1 MARLIALVGLRLR
14 TDIRVLLGAR
24 ERIVGLLLL
33 VPGLLIFS
41 VLSCL
46 VALFGVRAL
55 EATQPEAVVPVLS
68 AAATLIGLLW
78 CLSPLLT
85 GIALTESHDMTRLL
99 HFPIPLPTLVV
110 SSLVANLAQ
119 PAVLAELP
127 TLLCLALA
135 TAGLTR
141 QFPLALFGVGVS
153 FLTILAL
160 AQLAGLV
167 LHGLSRNRR
176 LHDVALSV
184 GVLLGFGL
192 SLVPLLLFTHG
203 APALG
208 GVLRFVVATDA
219 FALSPFAWGVRAAAY
234 AGRGE
239 ATGFLVFS
247 LLGLVA
253 IAGAMAGSAG
263 LIHRL
268 YRGDVVLTSG
278 ARRAGAS
285 RMLFRG
291 PVGALVEKDLRSA
304 WRDPALKSLLLIGFT
319 GPLFFLFVI
328 SQTRLDTDSGH
339 ALLWLATIVGISGF
353 GANALG
359 MERRGIGLLLS
370 FPLRREKLLLAKNI
384 SALLLRSPSLLTL
397 LAATLTLASPM
408 FVPAVLTVTLVTM
421 LQAAGVDNYLSVFFP
436 SAAPAPGRN
445 PYGGAVASGRGFGAS
460 MFGFL
465 LLGAALLF
473 AAPFSFLAWAP
484 LLLHQPLLW
493 VVSLPLALAGSAA
506 VYAMLL
512 SGAARLFLRR
522 EPELLERILGE
533 A

>member
-1 MARLIALVGLRLR
+1 MARLMALVGLRLR
-14 TDIRVLLGAR
+14 TDLRVLLGAR
-24 ERIVGLLLL
+24 ERLLGLLLL
-33 VPGLLIFS
+33 IPGLLLFS
-41 VLSCL
+41 GVSCL
-46 VALFGVRAL
+46 VAFFGVRAL
-55 EATQPEAVVPVLS
+55 AAAQPEAVVPALS

-99 HFPIPLPTLVV
+99 HFPIPLSTLVA

-119 PAVLAELP
+119 PAVIAELP
-127 TLLCLALA
+127 MLLCLALA
-135 TAGLTR
+135 TAGASPR
-141 QFPLALFGVGVS
+141 FPLALFGVGLS
-153 FLTILAL
+153 FLTILAW
-160 AQLAGLV
+160 AQLSGLV
-167 LHGLSRNRR
+167 LHAFSRHRR
-176 LHDVALSV
+176 LHDIALSL
-184 GVLLGFGL
+184 GVLLGFAM
-192 SLVPLLLFTHG
+192 SLLPLLMFTHG

-208 GVLRFVVATDA
+208 GLLRFVVATDL
-219 FALSPFAWGVRAAAY
+219 FVLSPFAWGARAAAY
-234 AGRGE
+234 AGRGD
-239 ATGFLVFS
+239 AASFLLFS
-247 LLGLVA
+247 LLGLLA

-268 YRGDVVLTSG
+268 YRGDVVLTAGTRSV
-278 ARRAGAS
+278 GAS

-291 PVGALVEKDLRSA
+291 PIGALVEKDLRSA

-328 SQTRLDTDSGH
+328 SQTRLDSDSGH

-359 MERRGIGLLLS
+359 MERRGIGLLLG
-370 FPLRREKLLLAKNI
+370 FPLRREKLLLAKNL
-384 SALLLRSPSLLTL
+384 SAVLLRLPSLLTL
-397 LAATLTLASPM
+397 LVATLVLGSPVL
-408 FVPAVLTVTLVTM
+408 VPAVLTVTLVTM
-421 LQAAGVDNYLSVFFP
+421 LQAAGVDNFLSVFFP

-460 MFGFL
+460 MFGLL
-465 LLGAALLF
+465 LLGAALLL
-473 AAPFSFLAWAP
+473 AAPFAFLAWLP
-484 LLLHQPLLW
+484 MLLRQPLLW
-493 VVSLPLALAGSAA
+493 LASLPLALAGSAA